1 MSASPDSTTLPRT
14 TETQVNRYKW
24 LQRDSRADLYAILDV
39 ALVAHVGFVRDGG
52 KPVVIPMGYARVGD
66 AILMHGSTGAGLNRS
81 AKRGIDLV
89 ATVTIMDGLVFAQS
103 LFDSTLNYRCAM
115 IFGTADPVPNAEK
128 EVAIKAISD
137 RLMPGRWAEV
147 RPPSARELAATYV
160 LRLPLDTASVK
171 VRAGG
176 PDDTAA
182 DGIWTGHIPI
192 HSTIGAPVPQN
203 GVTAPVP
210 ASVPGTVEQFQ
221 TSFGGAAPTL

>member
-1 MSASPDSTTLPRT
+1 MTAFPDSTTLPRT

-24 LQRDSRADLYAILDV
+24 LQRDSREDLYGVLDA
-39 ALVAHVGFVRDGG
+39 ALIAHVGFVRDGG

-81 AKRGIDLV
+81 AKRGVDLV
-89 ATVTIMDGLVFAQS
+89 ATVTIMDGLVYAQS

-115 IFGTADPVPNAEK
+115 IFGTAGAVPDEEK
-128 EVAIKAISD
+128 EAAVKAISD
-137 RLMPGRWAEV
+137 RLMPGRWEEV
-147 RPPSARELAATYV
+147 RPPTARELAATHV

-171 VRAGG
+171 VRDGG
-176 PDDTAA
+176 PDDPAA

-192 HSTIGAPVPQN
+192 HSTIDAPVPQD

-210 ASVPGTVEQFQ
+210 ASVPGTVAQFQ
-221 TSFGGAAPTL
+221 RSFGESVA